1 MGNELISPNLMP
13 DQTMTGERLGKLFTQ
28 RTVWL
33 IPNKKV
39 TFSPF
44 LLSNMFYLLLVLLT
58 FNIDSKKN
66 YSHHL
71 QGFTMV
77 IFVVGGTNII
87 MLSSYMYSNVNVTV
101 RINKELHPLQKC
113 Y

>member
-1 MGNELISPNLMP
+1 MGNELVSPNLMP

-58 FNIDSKKN
+58 FTTDSKKK
-66 YSHHL
+66 L
-71 QGFTMV
+71 QPSFTRV
-77 IFVVGGTNII
+77 YNGNLCT
-87 MLSSYMYSNVNVTV
+87 
-101 RINKELHPLQKC
+101 RWD
-113 Y
+113 